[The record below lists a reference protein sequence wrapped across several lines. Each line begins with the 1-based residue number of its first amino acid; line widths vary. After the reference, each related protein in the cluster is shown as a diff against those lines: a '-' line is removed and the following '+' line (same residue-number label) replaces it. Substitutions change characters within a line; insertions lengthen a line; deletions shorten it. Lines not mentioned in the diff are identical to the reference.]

1 MLNLL
6 VLSMCLVANPEWEPF
21 SASATPGSRSIGCQ
35 LLRPSNDKEPKP
47 LLVILHGSGER
58 GHDNRLQL
66 KFLPQLMASAKR
78 RAEFPC
84 YVLVPQCPPN
94 EMWSVLSRTRG
105 VAAPFKEAAEDT
117 MRSVESAILHLLETE
132 NIDPSRLYI
141 CGLSM
146 GGFGTWDLIWRR
158 PEWFAAAG
166 PICGGAHPQ
175 HAPKYVGRAI
185 WNWHG
190 DADKAVGVELSD
202 QILSAIRNWG
212 GSPKETRLPGVGH
225 NSWNQAHADGQLV
238 DWLFTHRFDPL
249 DSGRGGDLILK
260 SVLDRLP
267 TEKKV
272 TIVDKAGSLMRPV
285 VDRLR
290 AYDKIEVVDR
300 APASGDV
307 VLLAPRGN
315 LQDLPKIR
323 SEMSN
328 ANIQLVLI
336 TAPRFTGEPKTYE
349 QRYWTMKQLARM
361 QVIPLADVRRS
372 ADSAAP
378 VWSRMGHNIVV
389 NGVLTEAG
397 ESLAFR
403 TVVEK
408 LAEVLKK

>member
-6 VLSMCLVANPEWEPF
+6 VLSVCLVMAPEWEPF

-35 LLRPSNDKEPKP
+35 LLRPSNETEPKP

-105 VAAPFKEAAEDT
+105 IAAPFKEAAEDT
-117 MRSVESAILHLLETE
+117 MRSVESAILQLLETE
-132 NIDPSRLYI
+132 NIDASRLYV

-190 DADKAVGVELSD
+190 DADGAVSVELSD
-202 QILSAIRNWG
+202 QILTAIRQWG
-212 GSPKETRLPGVGH
+212 GSPKESRLPGVGH

-238 DWLFTHRFDPL
+238 DWLFTHRLDPL
-249 DSGRGGDLILK
+249 DSARGGHLMLK

-267 TEKKV
+267 PGKKI
-272 TIVDKAGSLMRPV
+272 TIIDKAGPLMKPV
-285 VDRLR
+285 LQRLD
-290 AYDKIEVVDR
+290 AYDNIDVVDR
-300 APASGDV
+300 APKSGDLV
-307 VLLAPRGN
+307 VLSPLKN
-315 LQDLPKIR
+315 LQELPKIR

-328 ANIQLVLI
+328 AKIQLMLV
-336 TAPRFTGEPKTYE
+336 TAPRFAGELKNYE
-349 QRYWTMKQLARM
+349 QRYWIMRQLSRT
-361 QVIPLADVRRS
+361 QVIPLADIRRA
-372 ADSAAP
+372 ADSAEP
-378 VWSRMGHNIVV
+378 VWSRLGYDIVA
-389 NGVLTEAG
+389 NGALTEAG

-403 TVVEK
+403 TVAEK
-408 LAEVLKK
+408 LAEVLKQ